1 MFPYSPINRRMFDGL
16 FNEYTNVN
24 DITNN
29 RNTLLKFQNEVLRKN
44 MKAVEAIIE
53 FVRTRE
59 MTAV

>member
-1 MFPYSPINRRMFDGL
+1 MFDGL